1 MSENFIERLIFGE
14 GVCDGCGELKELAM
28 VALKEGAA
36 AGYVKT
42 RADGSRY
49 VLSVPRRGYCLT
61 CAREAAAAGKF
72 GKSHSKRRKKQEPEK
87 R

>member
-36 AGYVKT
+36 AGSVKT

-49 VLSVPRRGYCLT
+49 VL
-61 CAREAAAAGKF
+61 
-72 GKSHSKRRKKQEPEK
+72 
-87 R
+87 